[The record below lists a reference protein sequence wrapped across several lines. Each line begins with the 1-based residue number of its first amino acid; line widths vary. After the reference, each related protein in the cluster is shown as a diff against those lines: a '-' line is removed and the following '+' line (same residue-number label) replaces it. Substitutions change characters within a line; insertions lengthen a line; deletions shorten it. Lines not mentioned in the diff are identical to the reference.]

1 MHELSVATPRD
12 DDSEAFKDCSSLEQG
27 FLHVDEYRINQ
38 VIRNLIDNAIKFTP
52 PTGSVTISFDLV
64 NTDLAL
70 NAKSYTT
77 DVIGALQIQVRHNAV

>member
-1 MHELSVATPRD
+1 MHELSIVPPRD
-12 DDSEAFKDCSSLEQG
+12 DDAEVFKDCTSLEQG
-27 FLHVDEYRINQ
+27 FLHVDVYRINQ

-70 NAKSYTT
+70 NAKSYTS
-77 DVIGALQIQVRHNAV
+77 DVIGALQIQVLHDTV